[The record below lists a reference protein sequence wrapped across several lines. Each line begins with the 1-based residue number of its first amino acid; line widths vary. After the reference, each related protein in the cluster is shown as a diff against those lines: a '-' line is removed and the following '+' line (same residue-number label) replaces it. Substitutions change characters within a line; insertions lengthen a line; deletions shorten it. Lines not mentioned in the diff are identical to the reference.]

1 MIKLLSLILLV
12 LLTII
17 GGKRG
22 IKTFFTIY
30 MNLSLLFILIIII
43 GWGFNPTIPTLV
55 ICIIISII
63 ILFFLN
69 GYNKK
74 TISSFISVILTLIV
88 FTIITYILG
97 NNIYIHGYAEETID
111 SIGYLIYNTG
121 LDMLTLSNCIIIIGL
136 IGNINDTSIAISSA
150 LYELHENT
158 PKLSPKELFISGMN
172 IGKDI
177 LGTTTNTLFFAYLG
191 GFMTLFI
198 YFQDFQYSFTTIIN
212 SKIFAI
218 EFTRIILSG
227 ISSFLIIPLTSF
239 ITTLLCKFDKE
250 ELYEKIKYYLRRQG
264 TTSSRKRIPSTNNS
278 NRKKRIKNSI

>member
-30 MNLSLLFILIIII
+30 MNLALLFILVIIV

-55 ICIIISII
+55 ICTIISII

-88 FTIITYILG
+88 FTIITFILS
-97 NNIYIHGYAEETID
+97 NNIYIHGYTEETIE
-111 SIGYLIYNTG
+111 SIGYLTYNIG
-121 LDMLTLSNCIIIIGL
+121 INMLTLSSCIIIIGL
-136 IGNINDTSIAISSA
+136 IGTINDTSIAISSA
-150 LYELHENT
+150 LYELHENNQ
-158 PKLSPKELFISGMN
+158 KLKVKELFLSGMN
-172 IGKDI
+172 IGRDI

-227 ISSFLIIPLTSF
+227 ISSFLIIPLTSL
-239 ITTLLCKFDKE
+239 ITSVICKYDKE
-250 ELYEKIKYYLRRQG
+250 DLYEKIKHYLRRQR
-264 TTSSRKRIPSTNNS
+264 TTSSRKRISFTNNS